1 MTPPCSESPSSGPSP
16 STPMTRTVASREHPS
31 STSRSRLTKHSPWS
45 PGYARKVT
53 SLRRRRTRYSTLPA
67 LITTMDARTGRMV
80 LLAICPVFQLHT
92 KTSWTIPRRTPAST
106 SPSQVQGTLGRKCIV
121 PFTTLPTIPVGSVA
135 QPTNPPSTCANPH
148 MTII

>member
-1 MTPPCSESPSSGPSP
+1 
-16 STPMTRTVASREHPS
+16 
-31 STSRSRLTKHSPWS
+31 
-45 PGYARKVT
+45 
-53 SLRRRRTRYSTLPA
+53 
-67 LITTMDARTGRMV
+67 MDARTGMMV
-80 LLAICPVFQLHT
+80 LLAIYPVFQLHT